1 MASVNVLYESVDV
14 ERLTALIAYEGLAAE
29 ERDQLG
35 KYKKKYSSGAGGVRV
50 EYQLRGLQMGRRK
63 AKQ

>member
-14 ERLTALIAYEGLAAE
+14 ERLTALIAYDGLAAE

-35 KYKKKYSSGAGGVRV
+35 KYKKNTVVGQVV
-50 EYQLRGLQMGRRK
+50 FV
-63 AKQ
+63 

>member
-35 KYKKKYSSGAGGVRV
+35 KYKKKY
-50 EYQLRGLQMGRRK
+50 QLNLSNMKIYKIKRINQS
-63 AKQ
+63 

>member
-29 ERDQLG
+29 EHT
-35 KYKKKYSSGAGGVRV
+35 KKI
-50 EYQLRGLQMGRRK
+50 
-63 AKQ
+63 